1 MIKIGD
7 IVKNEYNNIGILTE
21 INYPDEA
28 VVKIFNSGIHGDTDY
43 CSLKKCKLASL
54 EEKNK
59 AFKVKTN

>member
-28 VVKIFNSGIHGDTDY
+28 VVKIFNSGIYDDTDY
-43 CSLKKCKLASL
+43 CSLEKCELASL
-54 EEKNK
+54 EEANK
-59 AFKVKTN
+59 IFKIKTS